1 MKQRTISP
9 HNHRSSVVMMTG
21 TSNQSF
27 TRVSHRISTLSN
39 AMIYSVVIRD
49 PELSIFKGSIEWE

>member
-1 MKQRTISP
+1 MTISLSKY
-9 HNHRSSVVMMTG
+9 RSSVVMMSG

-39 AMIYSVVIRD
+39 AMISTVIIRD
-49 PELSIFKGSIEWE
+49 SELSIFRGSIEWE